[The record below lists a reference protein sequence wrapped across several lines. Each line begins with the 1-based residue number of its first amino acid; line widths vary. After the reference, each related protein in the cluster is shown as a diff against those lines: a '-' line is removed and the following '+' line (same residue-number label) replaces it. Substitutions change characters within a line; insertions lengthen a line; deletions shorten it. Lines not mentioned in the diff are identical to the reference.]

1 VLLPLLDAEDAD
13 ILYCDASWP
22 SIGRPAK
29 TSAGIVPNP
38 GNRNNI
44 SSLASHSDLFESGN
58 KVAWSTWVYF
68 PDVSYVVSEDLHVVL
83 ITKSVQFEVYNL
95 YRMSRTAYRTNN
107 GSV

>member
-1 VLLPLLDAEDAD
+1 MLTQRMVELVQQRWAFV
-13 ILYCDASWP
+13 SRVKK
-22 SIGRPAK
+22 GRD
-29 TSAGIVPNP
+29 P
-38 GNRNNI
+38 GNRNHI